1 VELADGAPGRFSCPH
16 CGEEF
21 QWGEMDGDTDRSI
34 FTYLDW
40 AASTIYL
47 QVGILFILGAVTLFY
62 PDFLGIFS
70 VCLFVPLIS
79 WRYRRTRRMWH
90 RSQHLATEILKEF
103 GSSEHN

>member
-1 VELADGAPGRFSCPH
+1 
-16 CGEEF
+16 
-21 QWGEMDGDTDRSI
+21 MDGGTDHGI

-62 PDFLGIFS
+62 PGLLGIFS

-79 WRYRRTRRMWH
+79 WRYRRTRRMWQ
-90 RSQHLATEILKEF
+90 RSQDLAAEILTEF
-103 GSSEHN
+103 DYPEHK